1 MAFNGNVT
9 TDVTKKNE
17 IKKGE
22 MRLLTHFP
30 SYFLIYDCLCPH
42 PFHET
47 KKDYRLLPLSA
58 LPPCPDGCPP
68 AHDLPFRLRK
78 EVRNNDV
85 LFYLFS
91 LNEFSMLVISSMKSL
106 SVVMRWLTLVQLWIT
121 VEWSL
126 PPSSLPILDAGI
138 LVYFC
143 ARYIDT

>member
-42 PFHET
+42 PFHEM
-47 KKDYRLLPLSA
+47 KKDYRLLPLPA
-58 LPPCPDGCPP
+58 LSPCPDGRPP

-78 EVRNNDV
+78 VVRNNDV

-106 SVVMRWLTLVQLWIT
+106 SVVMRWLTLVQL
-121 VEWSL
+121 
-126 PPSSLPILDAGI
+126 
-138 LVYFC
+138 
-143 ARYIDT
+143 

>member
-1 MAFNGNVT
+1 
-9 TDVTKKNE
+9 
-17 IKKGE
+17 

-58 LPPCPDGCPP
+58 LSPCPDGCPP

-85 LFYLFS
+85 FILPLQLERV
-91 LNEFSMLVISSMKSL
+91 LNARNLVHEEFVGGHALVNL
-106 SVVMRWLTLVQLWIT
+106 GAAVDHRRVVSATEKLTDSRCRHLGVFLCEIHRHLT
-121 VEWSL
+121 RFHIFTLAASAV
-126 PPSSLPILDAGI
+126 DG
-138 LVYFC
+138 C
-143 ARYIDT
+143 HGD